1 MRQSFAAGLLAGL
14 SAVIVWGM
22 QFPIAKDAFVLVDP
36 FHVTLVRYLL
46 AACVLTPFV
55 LLREGIGVLSF
66 GGKGLLAASMGAMG
80 MSISPL
86 MVFYGI
92 SLAGAEHGSVIVA
105 LQPSVMAL
113 VQWALTGKRPS
124 RFTLICIGVAFLG
137 VVLVVTRGGQG
148 LQGSTGAIA
157 GSVLIL
163 LGGLCWIYY
172 NLGSERLKGWSVW
185 RITLL
190 TILPGTACTMVVI
203 AVLTTAGWLETPGVD
218 AFRAAAPDLVF
229 LSMLGVVYGMLAWN
243 FGTRRIGPLNSML
256 LTNLMPVATFTYR
269 ALQGACFTPIEIT
282 GAAIVVAALVANNLY
297 LRRQF
302 LQETRTQ
309 VKPPPAHDN

>member
-1 MRQSFAAGLLAGL
+1 MKQSFAAGLLAAL
-14 SAVIVWGM
+14 LAVAVWGM
-22 QFPIAKDAFVLVDP
+22 QFAIAKDAFVAVDP

-46 AACVLTPFV
+46 AAIVLTPV
-55 LLREGIGVLSF
+55 ILLREGR
-66 GGKGLLAASMGAMG
+66 GGLAYGRHPLLASSMGAMG

-92 SLAGAEHGSVIVA
+92 SIAGAEHGSVIVA

-113 VQWALTGKRPS
+113 VQWVLFDKRPA
-124 RFTLICIGVAFLG
+124 RFTIACIVVAFLG

-148 LQGSTGAIA
+148 LAGSADAIL

-163 LGGLCWIYY
+163 GGGLCWIYY
-172 NLGSERLKGWSVW
+172 NLGVERLKGWSVW
-185 RITLL
+185 RITIL
-190 TILPGTACTMVVI
+190 TMLPGLLCTFLVI
-203 AVLTTAGWLETPGVD
+203 TVMKAAGWLTTPSLANFQQVGLQ
-218 AFRAAAPDLVF
+218 LVF
-229 LSMLGVVYGMLAWN
+229 LSLFGVVFGMLAWN

-269 ALQGACFTPIEIT
+269 AAQGYEFAAVEIV
-282 GAAIVVAALVANNLY
+282 GASVVVAALVANNLY

-302 LQETRTQ
+302 LRER
-309 VKPPPAHDN
+309 AA